1 MKTIK
6 RVAIIAIVVIISLLI
21 YDRQIN
27 YYTMKGIVYE
37 IDGDVLVLLDS
48 TDNLW
53 EIDYTDTLKVG
64 DKIKIEFHTNYTDDE
79 RIDDKITAIIKQ

>member
-1 MKTIK
+1 MKK
-6 RVAIIAIVVIISLLI
+6 AIIIILAVVIGLLV
-21 YDRQIN
+21 YDRQVN
-27 YYTMKGIVYE
+27 YYTMEGIVYE

-79 RIDDKITAIIKQ
+79 RIDDKITAIIK

>member
-1 MKTIK
+1 MRKA
-6 RVAIIAIVVIISLLI
+6 VIILAIVIIGLFV

-27 YYTMKGIVYE
+27 HYTINGVVYE
-37 IDGDVLVLLDS
+37 VDGDALVLLDS

-53 EIDYTDTLKVG
+53 EIDYTDTLKIG
-64 DKIKIEFHTNYTDDE
+64 DKVKIEFHTNYTDDE